1 MQGGIGQVEAPVLAQ
16 PERIAQH
23 PLLFQAIQQAT
34 RSGSGRDVEHPF
46 GGNIQ
51 GLLEGDALLPAGEGY
66 QQAGKEQACLQH
78 QQEFAYHESDV
89 Q

>member
-1 MQGGIGQVEAPVLAQ
+1 MQRSVGQVEAPVLAQ
-16 PERIAQH
+16 PEGIAQH
-23 PLLFQAIQQAT
+23 PLLFQAIEQTA
-34 RSGSGRDVEHPF
+34 GGGAGRDVEHPF
-46 GGNIQ
+46 GGNVQ